1 MPVNIVATPNA
12 AIQTAVT
19 EATGNETASN
29 DDFANLLQDQLT
41 ANAGQAAAEALA
53 ANPPALVSN
62 VGDAGDSSDASQTDG
77 VLDPSALLATLALV
91 TPAVNNDTTESITPD
106 TESTADTALTALSA
120 ATMAGQDSQD
130 VNAAS
135 ASEIR
140 QNAASSPSAAASDD
154 ATAKFAVAGSQAE
167 ADASR
172 AATTAKLSSEVANQ
186 DISVDSADV
195 HTNLHATSAQHPVV
209 AQTSLAVATPVRD
222 ADWSTDLGQK
232 VVWLASSDTQSA
244 QLTLNPEHLGPI
256 DVSVDIDNLSG
267 SASVSFASANAEVR
281 DALESAMPRLRE
293 MFASAG
299 IELGQTNVG
308 AESFRQS
315 SSNSDDQRAASRS
328 TVDNAILAGD
338 TASTVHS
345 SVVATQRGNGLVDL
359 FA

>member
-53 ANPPALVSN
+53 ANPPPALVSN
-62 VGDAGDSSDASQTDG
+62 AGDTSDSSDASQTDG
-77 VLDPSALLATLALV
+77 VLDPTALLATLALV
-91 TPAVNNDTTESITPD
+91 TPAVSNDATATTDVAP
-106 TESTADTALTALSA
+106 TADTTLTALSA
-120 ATMAGQDSQD
+120 ATVVGQESEAAG
-130 VNAAS
+130 
-135 ASEIR
+135 ASELR
-140 QNAASSPSAAASDD
+140 QNSARSPSAAASDD
-154 ATAKFAVAGSQAE
+154 AAAKFAVAGSQAE

-172 AATTAKLSSEVANQ
+172 ATTASTLSSEVASQ

-256 DVSVDIDNLSG
+256 DVAVDIDTASG

-315 SSNSDDQRAASRS
+315 SSNGDGQRAASRS
-328 TVDNAILAGD
+328 TVDNDILAGD

-345 SVVATQRGNGLVDL
+345 SVVAAQRGNGLVDL